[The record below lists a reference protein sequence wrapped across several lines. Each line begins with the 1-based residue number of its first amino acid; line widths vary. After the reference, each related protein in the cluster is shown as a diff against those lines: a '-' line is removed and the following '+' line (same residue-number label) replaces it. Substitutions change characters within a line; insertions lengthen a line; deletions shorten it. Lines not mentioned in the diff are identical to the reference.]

1 MEEITIYEPSSRKSV
16 GFFKTWALMFRNI
29 RESRELIAQIFI
41 RDFFAAYKKSFIG
54 LGWLVITP
62 IIGILSWTIMNAAG
76 ILRPGDVGIPYPAYV
91 LIGSSIWGLFLGFYQ
106 SASQTLSAGSAFIL
120 QVKYPHEVLLVK
132 QTAQHLADFC
142 IGFAMNLA
150 VLLAFGVVP
159 SWKIVFFPLAVLPL
173 FFLGAAIGLVMSI
186 AKIVAIDL
194 QKTVDLV
201 MGLMIYLMPVIYA
214 ADVVHPVLAKIVR
227 LNPLSYLVCGARD
240 LIIYGRID
248 DFGAYLACSAIAFI
262 AFMSAWRLFFLCED
276 KVVERIL

>member
-1 MEEITIYEPSSRKSV
+1 MDQLTVYEPNSRKKI
-16 GFFKTWALMFRNI
+16 GFFKTWSLMFANI
-29 RESRELIAQIFI
+29 ASSRELIAQVFV
-41 RDFFAAYKKSFIG
+41 RDFLAAYKKSFIG

-106 SASQTLSAGSAFIL
+106 SASQTLSAGSSFIL

-132 QTAQHLADFC
+132 QTAQHLADFLV
-142 IGFAMNLA
+142 GFAMNLA

-173 FFLGAAIGLVMSI
+173 FFFGAAIGLVMSI
-186 AKIVAIDL
+186 AKIIAVDI
-194 QKTVDLV
+194 QKASDLV
-201 MGLMIYLMPVIYA
+201 MGLMIYLTPVIYS
-214 ADVVHPVLAKIVR
+214 ADVVHPMLAKIVR
-227 LNPLSYLVCGARD
+227 LNPLSYLICGARD
-240 LIIYGRID
+240 LILYGRIEH
-248 DFGAYLACSAIAFI
+248 FGAYLAYSAMALVAFL
-262 AFMSAWRLFFLCED
+262 SAWRLFFLCED

>member
-1 MEEITIYEPSSRKSV
+1 MDQIAVYEPSSRKKI
-16 GFFKTWALMFRNI
+16 GFFKTWAMMFKNI
-29 RESRELIAQIFI
+29 ACSRELITQVFI
-41 RDFFAAYKKSFIG
+41 RDFLAVYKKSFIG

-132 QTAQHLADFC
+132 QTAQHLADFL
-142 IGFAMNLA
+142 IGFAMNLV

-173 FFLGAAIGLVMSI
+173 FLLGAAIGLVMSI
-186 AKIVAIDL
+186 VKIIAIDIH
-194 QKTVDLV
+194 KIADLV
-201 MGLMIYLMPVIYA
+201 MGLTIYLTPVIYA
-214 ADVVHPVLAKIVR
+214 ADVVHPMLAKIVR
-227 LNPLSYLVCGARD
+227 LNPLSYLICGARD
-240 LIIYGRID
+240 LIIYGRIEH
-248 DFGAYLACSAIAFI
+248 FGAYLACSAIAFI

-276 KVVERIL
+276 KVIERIL